1 MCTVNGRE
9 KKQADSEIRQ
19 TIPSFSLKSTNK
31 VRGRTFI
38 RTLFNFRAIFIFIIV
53 CRGFLFNFR
62 AFSID
67 AEFFFCQFPTSFT
80 VCLAYITEQLFFA
93 MINVEILPT
102 HRIIEI

>member
-1 MCTVNGRE
+1 MQR
-9 KKQADSEIRQ
+9 
-19 TIPSFSLKSTNK
+19 F
-31 VRGRTFI
+31 F
-38 RTLFNFRAIFIFIIV
+38 
-53 CRGFLFNFR
+53 FNFR

-102 HRIIEI
+102 HRIIEHDMMILTFRIGFFLKAWIIMGVFHLLYRSSNVPNRGKLKNLAYGPTYTG